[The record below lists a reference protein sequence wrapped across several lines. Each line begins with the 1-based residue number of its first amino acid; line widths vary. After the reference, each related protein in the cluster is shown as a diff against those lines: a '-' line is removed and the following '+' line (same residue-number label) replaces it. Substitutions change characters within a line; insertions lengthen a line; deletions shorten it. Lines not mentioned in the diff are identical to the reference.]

1 MPSFRSFGF
10 RLSGMSNDAAENITT
25 TEGSS
30 RPPETPDAPP
40 AEGTPTPGSPS
51 EGAGSGGL
59 PTSEDVAAIIAKAE
73 QADAFRERYLRSVAE
88 LENFRKRA
96 ARERQ
101 EAVQFASQGLLEK
114 LVPVL
119 DNLDMALTAVA
130 GSAQGASVDTL
141 KTGVEM
147 VLGQLRNTLRDAGL
161 EEIQVAGQPFNPSW
175 HEAVSQVETSEVP
188 EGTVVQQLRK
198 GYRLHQRLLRPATVV
213 VARAPQSQ
221 G

>member
-1 MPSFRSFGF
+1 
-10 RLSGMSNDAAENITT
+10 MSNDAAENTTT
-25 TEGSS
+25 TESSS
-30 RPPETPDAPP
+30 RPPETPDAAS
-40 AEGTPTPGSPS
+40 AEGTAARGPEQ
-51 EGAGSGGL
+51 EGAGAGGL
-59 PTSEDVAAIIAKAE
+59 PTAEDVAAIIAKAE

-130 GSAQGASVDTL
+130 GSAQGASVETL
-141 KTGVEM
+141 KTGVDM

-175 HEAVSQVETSEVP
+175 HEAVSQVETADVP

-213 VARAPQSQ
+213 VARAPQAQ
-221 G
+221 A

>member
-1 MPSFRSFGF
+1 
-10 RLSGMSNDAAENITT
+10 MSNDAAENITT